1 MNISAITMVYKDYW
15 ALSQWYLHYGRLVGF
30 DNLYVVAHGA
40 DPEIASL
47 CPRAT
52 VITVPRETLEGFD
65 RRRGQVLNSFA
76 DGLAVS
82 FDWVIRTDADELICF
97 DPAVYASLTEV
108 LETVSGKAV
117 FALGLNVAETLDD
130 NVLAEGQLALGHRRT
145 AVFSG
150 HYSKAWATKRGTGLW
165 RHGIWVGPRRI
176 ESTPF
181 ELPRGVYLMHL
192 KYANI
197 AALETANQHRT
208 DVGNMPGRG
217 LPGAAWKEAD
227 QTAARFYARLASYP
241 SQSWEAA
248 RDHAYATIN
257 AAPVRDTKE
266 NVLRAKSTV
275 FEQRVTLPDWVAA
288 TFGDV

>member
-1 MNISAITMVYKDYW
+1 MNICAITMVYKDYW
-15 ALSQWYLHYGRLVGF
+15 ALSQWYAHYGRMLGF
-30 DNLYVVAHGA
+30 DNLYIVAHGA
-40 DPEIASL
+40 DAKIASL

-82 FDWVIRTDADELICF
+82 FDWVIRTDADELICY
-97 DPAVYASLTEV
+97 DPALYTSLHAV
-108 LETVSGKAV
+108 LETASAKSM
-117 FALGLNVAETLDD
+117 FALGLNVAETLEDD
-130 NVLAEGQLALGHRRT
+130 VLAEGQMALGHRRT

-150 HYSKAWATKRGTGLW
+150 HYSKAWVTKRGTGLW
-165 RHGIWVGPRRI
+165 RHGIWVGPKRI
-176 ESTPF
+176 ETAVF
-181 ELPRGVYLMHL
+181 DLPRGVYLMHL

-197 AALETANQHRT
+197 DALETANQHRT

-227 QTAARFYARLASYP
+227 QTAARFYPRLAGFRDET
-241 SQSWEAA
+241 WEVA
-248 RDHAYATIN
+248 RDHAYATIS
-257 AAPVRDTKE
+257 ADPVRDTKE

-275 FEQRVTLPDWVAA
+275 FEQRVTLPEWVAA
-288 TFGDV
+288 TFGDT